1 MKNLYYPIILGLIA
15 LLGVNLQSCDN
26 HKTYGELVDEENDAI
41 EAFILKND
49 IKVISVKDFVA
60 KDSTTAENEYVYFE
74 DKGIYMNIIKKG
86 VGKTI
91 LQDGTYDILS
101 RFMEVA
107 IDDIDRMGVHAGDTL
122 VRNMYANGIP
132 SLYLN
137 PEEYKVTIKDK
148 SYSGNFQGTSL
159 MYQFYD
165 QLTAV
170 PGGWLLPLQYVK
182 PTRTTESDN
191 WARVKLIVPHS
202 EGTNTAMRFV
212 YPCFYEITYNLGK

>member
-1 MKNLYYPIILGLIA
+1 MKKLYYPILVGLIA
-15 LLGVNLQSCDN
+15 LLGLNLQSCDN
-26 HKTYGELVDEENDAI
+26 HKTYGELVDEENEAI

-49 IKVISVKDFVA
+49 IKVISKKEFFE
-60 KDSTTAENEYVYFE
+60 KDSTTAENEYVFFE
-74 DKGIYMNIIKKG
+74 ENGVYMNIVNKG
-86 VGKTI
+86 AGKNI
-91 LQDGTYDILS
+91 LPDGTYDILS

-132 SLYLN
+132 SLYKD
-137 PEEYKVTIKDK
+137 PEEYKVTINKNQ
-148 SYSGNFQGTSL
+148 YSGNFQGTSL
-159 MYQFYD
+159 MFQFYD

-182 PTRTTESDN
+182 PTRTTEADK

-202 EGTNTAMRFV
+202 EGTNTAARFV

>member
-1 MKNLYYPIILGLIA
+1 MKNLYFPILLSIIA
-15 LLGVNLQSCDN
+15 FFSLQSCDN

-41 EAFILKND
+41 HAFIVKND
-49 IKVISVKDFVA
+49 IKVISKKEFIE
-60 KDSTTAENEYVYFE
+60 KDSTTAENEYVLF
-74 DKGIYMNIIKKG
+74 DDNGIYMNIVYKG
-86 VGKTI
+86 EGKEI
-91 LQDGTYDILS
+91 LPEGTYDILS
-101 RFMEVA
+101 RFMEVS
-107 IDDIDRMGVHAGDTL
+107 IDDIDQMGVHAGDTL

-137 PEEYKVTIKDK
+137 PEEYKVTIKGQ

-182 PTRTTESDN
+182 PTRTTESGK

>member
-1 MKNLYYPIILGLIA
+1 MKKFYYSILLSLVA
-15 LLGVNLQSCDN
+15 FFSLQSCDN
-26 HKTYGELVDEENDAI
+26 HKTYGELVDDEEDAI
-41 EAFILKND
+41 KAFILKND
-49 IKVISVKDFVA
+49 IKVISQKEFME
-60 KDSTTAENEYVYFE
+60 KDSVTANNEYVYF
-74 DKGIYMNIIKKG
+74 DDNGIYMNIVYKG
-86 VGKTI
+86 EGEEI
-91 LQDGTYDILS
+91 LPNGTYDILS

-137 PEEYKVTIKDK
+137 PEEYKVTVKDY

-165 QLTAV
+165 HLTAV
-170 PGGWLLPLQYVK
+170 PSGWLFPLQYVK
-182 PTRTTESDN
+182 PTRTTKADK